1 MHSKL
6 LDRIV
11 KKCERAVRMRK
22 HLPASWQLANVCFV
36 CRGVQVEIVETSLY
50 RNMFVG
56 GFSLYYLL
64 VRHSNFHRK
73 SMVNKRSNFYGI
85 ARFSMKIL
93 YTDASRGKGFA
104 KSKSSFCFSPNILF
118 IARDVDVE
126 SISYLYIKFL
136 SKNTPLPNILALY
149 VYFCRQCYKSRI

>member
-11 KKCERAVRMRK
+11 KKCERAACMRK

-50 RNMFVG
+50 INMFVG

-64 VRHSNFHRK
+64 VPHSNFHRK
-73 SMVNKRSNFYGI
+73 SMVNRSI
-85 ARFSMKIL
+85 PAALRDLQWRL
-93 YTDASRGKGFA
+93 YTLEHPEGRDL
-104 KSKSSFCFSPNILF
+104 PNPKVRLAFHQTSLF
-118 IARDVDVE
+118 IVRDVDVE

-136 SKNTPLPNILALY
+136 AKNTPLPNILALY
-149 VYFCRQCYKSRI
+149 GYFCRQCYKSRI